1 MSIFNKH
8 AHQERPY
15 IVIVDIDGT
24 ISEATEDRLHL
35 LPPPG
40 KGALTK
46 DWNEFNLACDT
57 DTPITP
63 VIDMVRQL
71 FNVYT
76 VWFVTGRCEISR
88 DKTRAWLRKY
98 VTNGAEP
105 LLSMRPATDDRNDG
119 PAKIDLLKK
128 IGLSKIAFALE
139 DKIEVAR
146 VFRRYGVLT
155 LMVREYENA
164 LLHQH
169 YLLEFERL
177 ASPGIVLELAQQVLA
192 LRQKEQHESNTC
204 RLNFEQ
210 WLEQQRGK
218 IDVDCGCVSTE
229 TFMHW
234 LRVAYEAGN
243 YPDIPDSSV
252 PGPGK
257 GVTCERIR
265 IKPHVYRELVNRLH
279 DTAIKCAGTQQ
290 LRERISRVLGDV
302 ITPDHHK
309 QAEKSGLERCHLEAA
324 LNIKPGHTL
333 GIIDAL
339 LVHKMARALLPLV
352 DAGDTSEGEV

>member
-1 MSIFNKH
+1 MAQKEMTTLTTAYLQQLVFF
-8 AHQERPY
+8 A
-15 IVIVDIDGT
+15 G
-24 ISEATEDRLHL
+24 EATCHPD
-35 LPPPG
+35 
-40 KGALTK
+40 A
-46 DWNEFNLACDT
+46 N
-57 DTPITP
+57 
-63 VIDMVRQL
+63 
-71 FNVYT
+71 
-76 VWFVTGRCEISR
+76 
-88 DKTRAWLRKY
+88 
-98 VTNGAEP
+98 
-105 LLSMRPATDDRNDG
+105 
-119 PAKIDLLKK
+119 
-128 IGLSKIAFALE
+128 
-139 DKIEVAR
+139 
-146 VFRRYGVLT
+146 
-155 LMVREYENA
+155 
-164 LLHQH
+164 

-234 LRVAYEAGN
+234 LRVAYEAGT
-243 YPDIPDSSV
+243 
-252 PGPGK
+252 G
-257 GVTCERIR
+257 ERIR

-309 QAEKSGLERCHLEAA
+309 QAEKSDLERCHLEAA

-352 DAGDTSEGEV
+352 AEKHEVDHANES

>member
-24 ISEATEDRLHL
+24 ISKATEDRLHL

-76 VWFVTGRCEISR
+76 VWFVTGRCEIAR

-146 VFRRYGVLT
+146 VFRRHGVLT

-164 LLHQH
+164 LLHQ
-169 YLLEFERL
+169 
-177 ASPGIVLELAQQVLA
+177 Q
-192 LRQKEQHESNTC
+192 
-204 RLNFEQ
+204 
-210 WLEQQRGK
+210 
-218 IDVDCGCVSTE
+218 
-229 TFMHW
+229 
-234 LRVAYEAGN
+234 
-243 YPDIPDSSV
+243 
-252 PGPGK
+252 
-257 GVTCERIR
+257 
-265 IKPHVYRELVNRLH
+265 
-279 DTAIKCAGTQQ
+279 
-290 LRERISRVLGDV
+290 
-302 ITPDHHK
+302 
-309 QAEKSGLERCHLEAA
+309 
-324 LNIKPGHTL
+324 
-333 GIIDAL
+333 
-339 LVHKMARALLPLV
+339 
-352 DAGDTSEGEV
+352 